1 MRKEI
6 KKQLQMIMDQA
17 VKDNQIAGMNMM
29 VIKDGQEEAYLQCG
43 YADKANGKM
52 IERDTIFRLFS
63 MTKPITAAAAMIL
76 FERGVIDLAD
86 PVSRYI
92 PGFADQMVSVPGGL
106 VPVWHNV
113 TVYHLLSMTS
123 GLTYGG
129 NSSVAEFAVGNV
141 IEEIH
146 ARLNTEHPMTTLE
159 FADKIGR
166 CPLEFQPG
174 ERWKYGVSADILAAV
189 VEKAS
194 GMKYGEFLKKEL
206 FMPLG
211 MKDTDFY
218 VPSEKLDRLAM
229 TYEQTAGEMKEFR
242 DNSLG
247 IRLSMDVPPAY
258 EAGGAGLVS
267 TIEDYS
273 RFAAMLINKG
283 SFQGRQILKPASVEY
298 MTNHKLIPCQQEW
311 FDKWWEMNGY
321 SYGNLMRVMTDPW
334 KAPFACCEGEYG
346 WDGWL
351 GCYFANIPKENM
363 TILMMMQKKDAG
375 TFDLTRK
382 LRNVLL
388 LGM

>member
-6 KKQLQMIMDQA
+6 KKQLQTIMDQA

-106 VPVWHNV
+106 APVWHNV

-129 NSSVAEFAVGNV
+129 NSSAAEFAVGNV
-141 IEEIH
+141 MEEIH

-174 ERWKYGVSADILAAV
+174 ERWK
-189 VEKAS
+189 
-194 GMKYGEFLKKEL
+194 
-206 FMPLG
+206 
-211 MKDTDFY
+211 
-218 VPSEKLDRLAM
+218 
-229 TYEQTAGEMKEFR
+229 
-242 DNSLG
+242 
-247 IRLSMDVPPAY
+247 
-258 EAGGAGLVS
+258 
-267 TIEDYS
+267 
-273 RFAAMLINKG
+273 
-283 SFQGRQILKPASVEY
+283 
-298 MTNHKLIPCQQEW
+298 
-311 FDKWWEMNGY
+311 
-321 SYGNLMRVMTDPW
+321 
-334 KAPFACCEGEYG
+334 
-346 WDGWL
+346 
-351 GCYFANIPKENM
+351 
-363 TILMMMQKKDAG
+363 
-375 TFDLTRK
+375 
-382 LRNVLL
+382 
-388 LGM
+388 

>member
-6 KKQLQMIMDQA
+6 KKQLQTIMDQA

-106 VPVWHNV
+106 APVWHNV

-129 NSSVAEFAVGNV
+129 NSSAAEFAVGNV
-141 IEEIH
+141 MEEIH

-194 GMKYGEFLKKEL
+194 GMKYGDFLRK
-206 FMPLG
+206 
-211 MKDTDFY
+211 
-218 VPSEKLDRLAM
+218 
-229 TYEQTAGEMKEFR
+229 
-242 DNSLG
+242 
-247 IRLSMDVPPAY
+247 
-258 EAGGAGLVS
+258 
-267 TIEDYS
+267 
-273 RFAAMLINKG
+273 
-283 SFQGRQILKPASVEY
+283 SFLC
-298 MTNHKLIPCQQEW
+298 L
-311 FDKWWEMNGY
+311 WE
-321 SYGNLMRVMTDPW
+321 
-334 KAPFACCEGEYG
+334 
-346 WDGWL
+346 
-351 GCYFANIPKENM
+351 
-363 TILMMMQKKDAG
+363 
-375 TFDLTRK
+375 
-382 LRNVLL
+382 
-388 LGM
+388 